1 MIKGSFILII
11 SLALLSPLPFVSPW
25 YESAHAQVNKSTTGP
40 PALVQNQT
48 STKPLESFMA
58 YGKNFTKIPDVG
70 RANTTATNLAHDMLM
85 DVRHEYVELNRTS
98 HQLNETLVNLSAS
111 VLNKARTGQNFGI
124 FGSLAVQTGHDA
136 RTIEMLQNR
145 TSEYVQVREELKS
158 KTNQFKISPHV
169 YAHFEDTDKK
179 IQVYINLLSNNSNV
193 HLGGDEIITHL
204 DKTILAAVNE
214 SRIRD
219 LAKNDQIESIRL
231 PYAVTHT
238 AGSSTSQGVEK
249 SQADT
254 LHDMGI
260 TGENVTVAIIDAFF
274 NPNDPDISPRVS
286 YSAVFAACED
296 LTCGRH

>member
-1 MIKGSFILII
+1 MEVVIK
-11 SLALLSPLPFVSPW
+11 AL
-25 YESAHAQVNKSTTGP
+25 EK
-40 PALVQNQT
+40 
-48 STKPLESFMA
+48 FMA
-58 YGKNFTKIPDVG
+58 YGKNFTKIPDVD

-204 DKTILAAVNE
+204 DKTILAAV
-214 SRIRD
+214 R
-219 LAKNDQIESIRL
+219 
-231 PYAVTHT
+231 
-238 AGSSTSQGVEK
+238 
-249 SQADT
+249 
-254 LHDMGI
+254 
-260 TGENVTVAIIDAFF
+260 
-274 NPNDPDISPRVS
+274 
-286 YSAVFAACED
+286 
-296 LTCGRH
+296 

>member
-48 STKPLESFMA
+48 STKPLETFMA
-58 YGKNFTKIPDVG
+58 YGKNFTKIPDIG

-98 HQLNETLVNLSAS
+98 HKLNETLVNLSAS

-124 FGSLAVQTGHDA
+124 FGLKKIHNCNCTVFQTGHDA
-136 RTIEMLQNR
+136 RTIEMLQNS
-145 TSEYVQVREELKS
+145 TAEYVQVREELKS

-204 DKTILAAVNE
+204 D
-214 SRIRD
+214 
-219 LAKNDQIESIRL
+219 
-231 PYAVTHT
+231 
-238 AGSSTSQGVEK
+238 
-249 SQADT
+249 
-254 LHDMGI
+254 
-260 TGENVTVAIIDAFF
+260 
-274 NPNDPDISPRVS
+274 
-286 YSAVFAACED
+286 
-296 LTCGRH
+296 

>member
-1 MIKGSFILII
+1 MEVVI
-11 SLALLSPLPFVSPW
+11 
-25 YESAHAQVNKSTTGP
+25 
-40 PALVQNQT
+40 
-48 STKPLESFMA
+48 KPLESFMA
-58 YGKNFTKIPDVG
+58 YGKNFTKIHLMAMRDANFTAKNDVD

-231 PYAVTHT
+231 PYAVTNT

-254 LHDMGI
+254 LHTMGI
-260 TGENVTVAIIDAFF
+260 TGENVTVAIIDANF
-274 NPNDPDISPRVS
+274 NPNDSDISPRVS
-286 YSAVFAACED
+286 YSAVFA
-296 LTCGRH
+296 TCADF

>member
-98 HQLNETLVNLSAS
+98 HQLNETLVNLTAS

-169 YAHFEDTDKK
+169 YCPFC
-179 IQVYINLLSNNSNV
+179 
-193 HLGGDEIITHL
+193 
-204 DKTILAAVNE
+204 
-214 SRIRD
+214 RIR
-219 LAKNDQIESIRL
+219 R
-231 PYAVTHT
+231 
-238 AGSSTSQGVEK
+238 
-249 SQADT
+249 
-254 LHDMGI
+254 
-260 TGENVTVAIIDAFF
+260 
-274 NPNDPDISPRVS
+274 
-286 YSAVFAACED
+286 
-296 LTCGRH
+296 

>member
-98 HQLNETLVNLSAS
+98 HKLNETLVNLTAS

-124 FGSLAVQTGHDA
+124 FGSLAFKLALMRGLLKCCKTVQLNTY
-136 RTIEMLQNR
+136 R
-145 TSEYVQVREELKS
+145 Y
-158 KTNQFKISPHV
+158 
-169 YAHFEDTDKK
+169 
-179 IQVYINLLSNNSNV
+179 
-193 HLGGDEIITHL
+193 
-204 DKTILAAVNE
+204 
-214 SRIRD
+214 
-219 LAKNDQIESIRL
+219 
-231 PYAVTHT
+231 
-238 AGSSTSQGVEK
+238 
-249 SQADT
+249 
-254 LHDMGI
+254 
-260 TGENVTVAIIDAFF
+260 
-274 NPNDPDISPRVS
+274 
-286 YSAVFAACED
+286 
-296 LTCGRH
+296 GRN

>member
-58 YGKNFTKIPDVG
+58 YGKNFTKIPDIG

-98 HQLNETLVNLSAS
+98 HQLNKTLVDLTAS

-136 RTIEMLQNR
+136 RTIEMLQNS
-145 TSEYVQVREELKS
+145 TAEYVQVREALFNTESNITRVLFS
-158 KTNQFKISPHV
+158 WCEVRFNSTYSCRTSISISCARFVAVVFALP
-169 YAHFEDTDKK
+169 
-179 IQVYINLLSNNSNV
+179 IS
-193 HLGGDEIITHL
+193 G
-204 DKTILAAVNE
+204 ILV
-214 SRIRD
+214 
-219 LAKNDQIESIRL
+219 KFF
-231 PYAVTHT
+231 PYA
-238 AGSSTSQGVEK
+238 
-249 SQADT
+249 
-254 LHDMGI
+254 I
-260 TGENVTVAIIDAFF
+260 
-274 NPNDPDISPRVS
+274 NDSNGFVL
-286 YSAVFAACED
+286 V
-296 LTCGRH
+296 

>member
-1 MIKGSFILII
+1 MKCCKTEHLNT
-11 SLALLSPLPFVSPW
+11 
-25 YESAHAQVNKSTTGP
+25 YR
-40 PALVQNQT
+40 
-48 STKPLESFMA
+48 
-58 YGKNFTKIPDVG
+58 YGRNC
-70 RANTTATNLAHDMLM
+70 
-85 DVRHEYVELNRTS
+85 
-98 HQLNETLVNLSAS
+98 
-111 VLNKARTGQNFGI
+111 TGQNFGI

-136 RTIEMLQNR
+136 R
-145 TSEYVQVREELKS
+145 KS

-193 HLGGDEIITHL
+193 HLEGDEIITHL

-231 PYAVTHT
+231 PYAVNT
-238 AGSSTSQGVEK
+238 AGSSTSQGVSA

-254 LHDMGI
+254 LHNMGI
-260 TGENVTVAIIDAFF
+260 TGKDVTVAIIDANF

-286 YSAVFAACED
+286 YSAVFATCDD
-296 LTCGRH
+296 LTC